1 MCISCKEYWLG
12 SLDDKQVPTI
22 SLHEHIFKASK
33 DASFS
38 TWMNEWILPSYNEN
52 LSPQSEIKKVPWVW
66 DPREDFPLC
75 DEEFSSRQG
84 AETLIHDD
92 KEQRTSPGNTTTPS
106 IISHPRFIFI
116 ICLSNVTK
124 TKVPQQIPVLNSTR
138 IILDIEE
145 KGSDNQS
152 EEDCHC
158 YLNRFFLK
166 RHF

>member
-1 MCISCKEYWLG
+1 M
-12 SLDDKQVPTI
+12 
-22 SLHEHIFKASK
+22 
-33 DASFS
+33 
-38 TWMNEWILPSYNEN
+38 
-52 LSPQSEIKKVPWVW
+52 W

-92 KEQRTSPGNTTTPS
+92 EEQRTSPGNTTTPS

-124 TKVPQQIPVLNSTR
+124 TKILQQIPVLNSTR

-158 YLNRFFLK
+158 YLNRFFFKKDTFNHLSQLSMQVHYCLSLRQSCFHRTK
-166 RHF
+166 RTNITHKLLIKGTWLEVLLSILSVLETSDMH